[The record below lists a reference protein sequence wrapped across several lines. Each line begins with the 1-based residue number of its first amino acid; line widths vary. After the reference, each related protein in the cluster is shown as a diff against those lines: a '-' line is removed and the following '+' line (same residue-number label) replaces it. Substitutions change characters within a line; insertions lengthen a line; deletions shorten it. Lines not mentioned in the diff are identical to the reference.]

1 MVASVDGGW
10 MLTHDP
16 SNIRVIVELVLREV
30 CVPKWV
36 TANVMRTLREEQ
48 KPKKQHSAFLM

>member
-1 MVASVDGGW
+1 
-10 MLTHDP
+10 MLTHDDP
-16 SNIRVIVELVLREV
+16 SNIRVVVELVLRKV

-36 TANVMRTLREEQ
+36 TANVKKTQREEQ

>member
-1 MVASVDGGW
+1 
-10 MLTHDP
+10 MLTHDDP
-16 SNIRVIVELVLREV
+16 SNMRVIVELVLREV

-36 TANVMRTLREEQ
+36 TANVTKTLREEQ